1 VFLTSCVLIN
11 PEQLQYTPKM
21 HSQSTVLPRLVAH
34 LSRRSLSTLP
44 VKFEAALK
52 AIPGINISTN
62 PYELDRHGRGESYH
76 KPYPP
81 QSIVHVASE
90 AEVIAVL
97 KLCNEFK
104 VPVVPF
110 GAGTSVEGHVGALHG
125 GVSLS
130 FCQSFNKILRID
142 AASMDATVQA
152 GVTRH
157 QLNNELRHTGLQF
170 MVDPGADASIG
181 GMTATGASGTSA
193 VKYGTMKENVLGCR
207 AILSTGEVIK
217 CGGRARKNSAG
228 LDLTRLM
235 IGSEGTLGVITEVT
249 VKLHPIPN
257 VVSAAVCKFPSISE
271 AANAITAILQSGIA
285 VSKCELMDSTT
296 MEAYN
301 KYATD
306 VPDMPLVPH
315 LFLEFTDISEGRVV
329 EQANL
334 AAELCSS
341 FSGSEFQ
348 FSQTPSE
355 QKKLWSARHS
365 VYYASIALRK
375 DAKGVVTDACVPLD
389 HLAQIL
395 VDTSNDVKAEGIV
408 GSIFGHA
415 GDGNFHVVLPIVSG
429 DESNGYLEK
438 VHRVMDNIS
447 KRAIAAGG
455 TCTGE
460 HGVGVGKLKYLEEQ
474 YNSSTISAMRRI
486 KIALDPNNILNPG
499 KIGTAITS

>member
-1 VFLTSCVLIN
+1 MAT
-11 PEQLQYTPKM
+11 K
-21 HSQSTVLPRLVAH
+21 A
-34 LSRRSLSTLP
+34 
-44 VKFEAALK
+44 AALPESFRS
-52 AIPGINISTN
+52 ALSSIPGISITTN

-76 KPYPP
+76 QSYPP

-90 AEVIAVL
+90 SDVTAVL
-97 KLCNEFK
+97 KLCNEYK
-104 VPVVPF
+104 IPVVPF
-110 GAGTSVEGHVGALHG
+110 GAGTSVEGHVGALYG
-125 GVSLS
+125 GISLS
-130 FCQSFNKILRID
+130 FCQSFNKILRVD
-142 AASMDATVQA
+142 ASSMDATVQA
-152 GVTRH
+152 GVTRN
-157 QLNNELRHTGLQF
+157 QLNNELRHSGLQF

-193 VKYGTMKENVLGCR
+193 VKYGTMRENVLGCR
-207 AILSTGEVIK
+207 AVLGTGEVIK

-235 IGSEGTLGVITEVT
+235 IGSEGTLGVITEIT

-257 VVSAAVCKFPSISE
+257 AISAAVCQFPTIFD
-271 AANAITAILQSGIA
+271 AASAVTAILQSGIA

-296 MEAYN
+296 LEAYN

-315 LFLEFTDISEGRVV
+315 LFLEFTDISEQRVI

-334 AAELCSS
+334 AAEICTS
-341 FSGSEFQ
+341 FSGSDFQ
-348 FSQTPSE
+348 YSQTLSE

-375 DAKGVVTDACVPLD
+375 DAKGVVTDACVPLE
-389 HLAQIL
+389 HLAKIL

-408 GSIFGHA
+408 GAIFGHA

-429 DESNGYLEK
+429 DETNGYLDK
-438 VHRVMDNIS
+438 VSRVMDNIS
-447 KRAIAAGG
+447 RRAIEVGG

-474 YNSSTISAMRRI
+474 YNFETIDAMRRI
-486 KIALDPNNILNPG
+486 KLALDPNNILNPG
-499 KIGTAITS
+499 KIGTLHK